1 MNTCMQ
7 SLYQNMNITSWEGNQ
22 TDMEMSQPGKIK
34 ILDVK
39 SQLEFEQ
46 PHRNWY
52 IWDTS
57 TNRCEDHG
65 VSMGR
70 PHYQG
75 AFTRIPEDA
84 MVLRDCKLN

>member
-1 MNTCMQ
+1 
-7 SLYQNMNITSWEGNQ
+7 MNITSWEGNQ

-57 TNRCEDHG
+57 TNRYEDHG
-65 VSMGR
+65 VSMRR

-84 MVLRDCKLN
+84 MMLRKCTV